1 MAFCPASFVVLL
13 PLSCIVNGTG
23 KFSVGFIFYD
33 LASSTEL
40 VSCVPLA
47 VRPGEVGASAT
58 FYYTNG
64 ILSATKLPSTE
75 SPPIKFDITYFEF
88 RFLFHLAFDLAPSS
102 SALDI

>member
-64 ILSATKLPSTE
+64 ILSDTKLPSAE
-75 SPPIKFDITYFEF
+75 SPPMKLKLLT
-88 RFLFHLAFDLAPSS
+88 LS
-102 SALDI
+102 LDFFYI